1 MTICQRVMNAGTA
14 RDKVSGAYAAAKS
27 NHLALLEASGGIK
40 AAHRLSSYHANRSSQ
55 GQVTLAF
62 LCIVYEGDSQLPPR
76 YKLFVQVTTC
86 LHVYK
91 TPFSESR
98 LFSTSI
104 YKEATK
110 EGVAVASISHT
121 HTEYFVSLMG
131 YSPRCQF
138 QRVLSVLLKCQLR
151 GRIKASMGSLCSSL
165 HKGPRGVPGKLSR

>member
-1 MTICQRVMNAGTA
+1 MNAGTA

-27 NHLALLEASGGIK
+27 NHLDLPEASGGIK
-40 AAHRLSSYHANRSSQ
+40 AAHRLSSYHHANRSSH

-76 YKLFVQVTTC
+76 YKLFVQVTRC

-91 TPFSESR
+91 TPFFESR

-121 HTEYFVSLMG
+121 RTQST
-131 YSPRCQF
+131 S
-138 QRVLSVLLKCQLR
+138 SV
-151 GRIKASMGSLCSSL
+151 
-165 HKGPRGVPGKLSR
+165 